1 MGQSVYTRILTC
13 GGGDQFTD
21 IFVVVVVC
29 WFTEDDL
36 ANEELPIELG

>member
-21 IFVVVVVC
+21 IFVVVIVVVVGLLRM
-29 WFTEDDL
+29 TQL
-36 ANEELPIELG
+36 TRNSQ

>member
-21 IFVVVVVC
+21 VFVVVVC
-29 WFTEDDL
+29 WFTEDDP